1 MRYRHLLCCVAGML
15 FSAAAAAD
23 IIAVSATPASQNIAV
38 DRAVLAP
45 LRWTVTRVEGNCL
58 SPSITSPELRV
69 FGGNLNGP
77 LLAAFSRTLS
87 QTVPCSLTPVTNTFQ
102 FPETVTLP
110 PDLARRALQ
119 AGYSSLAVARTFDNG
134 VASTGEA
141 QLLMASAAATPL
153 SITAVRLRLAEG
165 GSVRVLPRGAEVKV
179 VADIEHSGGGL
190 LQAVWE
196 LAEPASTAG
205 EPVFRPLQLVREM
218 LTPGESQTLTS
229 PVLPSTTQGL
239 YLLRLR
245 ITEPAASFAPPVLRY
260 VVGESGVQ
268 TLQQQSVILLS
279 PAPAALLDD
288 DTLFRWQP
296 VQYVVAYRLELFL
309 LAQSSSV
316 PDLPALDGSEPLPDA
331 AVIAQALALGP
342 DSGMLLDADTR
353 TAALSSLARDK
364 LLPGRDYLW
373 RVVALGADGEPV
385 GSSPVRLLGTP

>member
-1 MRYRHLLCCVAGML
+1 MRYRHLVCCVAGML

-23 IIAVSATPASQNIAV
+23 IIAVSATPASQNIAF

-102 FPETVTLP
+102 YPETVTLP

-196 LAEPASTAG
+196 LA
-205 EPVFRPLQLVREM
+205 
-218 LTPGESQTLTS
+218 
-229 PVLPSTTQGL
+229 
-239 YLLRLR
+239 
-245 ITEPAASFAPPVLRY
+245 
-260 VVGESGVQ
+260 
-268 TLQQQSVILLS
+268 
-279 PAPAALLDD
+279 
-288 DTLFRWQP
+288 
-296 VQYVVAYRLELFL
+296 
-309 LAQSSSV
+309 
-316 PDLPALDGSEPLPDA
+316 
-331 AVIAQALALGP
+331 
-342 DSGMLLDADTR
+342 
-353 TAALSSLARDK
+353 
-364 LLPGRDYLW
+364 
-373 RVVALGADGEPV
+373 
-385 GSSPVRLLGTP
+385 